1 MNKSDAE
8 ISFGT
13 DGWRAVID
21 EQFVDE
27 KVRLVAQAISNYLQS
42 HRLANRGLI
51 VGYDTRRRSRQFAET
66 VCSVTLANRI
76 PTWLT
81 VRDTPTPVVAFE
93 VLRMKR
99 AGAIM
104 ITASHNPPKYNGI
117 KFIPEF
123 GGPALPQTTDEIENA
138 ISNVADTSNVSLM
151 SFDQATRA
159 DLFHSANPLIN
170 YVESVRKQLDVKAIR
185 RANITVVFDPM

>member
-1 MNKSDAE
+1 
-8 ISFGT
+8 
-13 DGWRAVID
+13 
-21 EQFVDE
+21 
-27 KVRLVAQAISNYLQS
+27 
-42 HRLANRGLI
+42 
-51 VGYDTRRRSRQFAET
+51 
-66 VCSVTLANRI
+66 
-76 PTWLT
+76 
-81 VRDTPTPVVAFE
+81 
-93 VLRMKR
+93 
-99 AGAIM
+99 M

-123 GGPALPQTTDEIENA
+123 GGPTLPQTTDEIENA